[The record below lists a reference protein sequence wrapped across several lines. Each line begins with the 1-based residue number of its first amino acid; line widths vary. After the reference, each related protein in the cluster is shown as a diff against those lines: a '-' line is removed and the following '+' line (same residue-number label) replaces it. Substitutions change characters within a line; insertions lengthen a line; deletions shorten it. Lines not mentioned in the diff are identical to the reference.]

1 MRQAGHLESI
11 KRAKIIRWTVNKA
24 FAGRLVCIRYTFDCH
39 VLRLFYKSD
48 PNHHQAKRNASTS
61 DPYGLSSISFDQHTR
76 TRSSNRDHAILKD
89 EKLFLAYQRMMVG
102 IGGRSKGCETCS
114 KRRIKCGKQTSLV
127 TPRGGELIL
136 SEQMRVDQH
145 AFDAA
150 KQNYHVQATK
160 T

>member
-1 MRQAGHLESI
+1 
-11 KRAKIIRWTVNKA
+11 
-24 FAGRLVCIRYTFDCH
+24 
-39 VLRLFYKSD
+39 
-48 PNHHQAKRNASTS
+48 
-61 DPYGLSSISFDQHTR
+61 
-76 TRSSNRDHAILKD
+76 
-89 EKLFLAYQRMMVG
+89 MMVG